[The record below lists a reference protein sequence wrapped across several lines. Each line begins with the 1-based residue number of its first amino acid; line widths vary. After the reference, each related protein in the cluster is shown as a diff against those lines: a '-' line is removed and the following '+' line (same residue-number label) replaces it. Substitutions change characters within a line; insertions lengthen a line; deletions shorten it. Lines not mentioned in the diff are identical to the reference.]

1 METKKTVVIVTDDVL
16 STRNIAEQ
24 IVAALE
30 GSCRVISL
38 VAPDFK
44 GNEILP
50 ADVIFL
56 GCMNPNPPAF
66 AYLEELFRHIN
77 LAGKPCGIFSGSGK
91 AVPYLKNLIHDSEL
105 VPAKPFTGAAGTE
118 LQKWIKGIV
127 P

>member
-1 METKKTVVIVTDDVL
+1 METRKTVVIVTDGVL
-16 STRNIAEQ
+16 STRNVADQ
-24 IVAALE
+24 ISAALE

-38 VAPDFK
+38 TAPDFK

-56 GCMNPNPPAF
+56 GCMNPNPPSF

-77 LAGKPCGIFSGSGK
+77 LAGKPCGIFSSSGK
-91 AVPYLKNLIHDSEL
+91 AAAYLKDLIRDSEL
-105 VPAKPFTGAAGTE
+105 VPAKPFTGAGGAE
-118 LQKWIKGIV
+118 LQKWIKGIL